1 MPETGGFNGNEKS
14 RRRKE
19 VIALKYIFQFCRI
32 LAFCFAGEALHFLL
46 PLPIPASIYGLLLLL
61 AALRA
66 GVVRLEQVQATGQ
79 FLIAIFPLLF
89 IPAAVGV
96 MELWAELGAMLLPV
110 LLALGPVTVM
120 VMGVSGRVTQ
130 GIAHRKE
137 AQRHAHD

>member
-1 MPETGGFNGNEKS
+1 M
-14 RRRKE
+14 
-19 VIALKYIFQFCRI
+19 KYVFQFCRI

-66 GVVRLEQVQATGQ
+66 GVVRLEQVQETGQ

-110 LLALGPVTVM
+110 LLALGPVTVL